1 MTEVLDFR
9 REIPRNTLLERLHRA
24 QPKIIALVAPAGF
37 GKSTLARQFVKS
49 HDGVAICDCARIEDD
64 LGFARRIVSTL
75 AEEEPDRSATLSQR
89 QLLLGDD
96 SATPEARVE
105 IAVAAWRDRARS
117 AIFVF
122 ENAERLSDLPGVR
135 DLFIRLLA
143 ERPEPRTVIVC
154 SRVSLPIHLT
164 RFAAPHQIVTLR
176 ADDLAFERR
185 DLDELFKPVLDA
197 PTLDRIFTAS
207 LGWPIAVFL
216 LARFAREGRLD
227 TLLQRLEDVAFEEL
241 HDYLADEV
249 LASLSSDFVRALF
262 AAACIPEA
270 TDDDLLLATGTDAG
284 AILAEFGRASPFV
297 RRSENG
303 KFVVHPLL
311 AGALTRGGADRR
323 VALLHA
329 TAQAYEGR
337 GDFLRAAELFLAK
350 PDQEAAA
357 RALESVAVGDDRA
370 PSMRYSRLLS
380 SIDRDLV
387 RRYPT
392 LWSCNALFQMFST
405 DCGQL
410 LKETQY
416 LWNALPAD
424 TPARKRYYLFATRVL
439 LLSYMGR
446 FEEALAFIEKVAPSG
461 EGARPLSEA
470 EQGYKLY
477 LRGTVLARMGRVD
490 EAEQDLLAALPF
502 ADRMDVMASAVIM
515 LLGSDVARVRGDAVE
530 ERDRIALSLEYARR
544 SELINF
550 VAFRLAELAFS
561 AWLAGDN
568 QGFRSFAEELDSI
581 VDGYGIRGFAFFAAS
596 ALGHDD
602 VDPNDADL
610 LRWILCGHLIAA
622 ANATDPVNA
631 RRHADAANDTGN
643 TYPNPFLRVLAAV
656 ALAELSEGAVSTE
669 HYERAYELAQ
679 NAGSPSVLRA
689 VVAARDRTEG
699 GMLSAFV
706 RRFRTLHVFGPPRL
720 DVSVLSGR
728 VLLSGKEVHLGDREM
743 ELVIALSLRP
753 GVVSQPRLLEMLWPD
768 GDEQAST
775 NALYACLHRLRNKLG
790 EEGLVMRTAGGLRL
804 SDQARVDLWAIDR
817 RLSVAR
823 SRDIANDSEYADLT
837 SAYGLLRNERPALY
851 LAWEWFEPTERHLN
865 ELRCGLGLRLGRYAL
880 RAGKAEEAL
889 TLAYEMISHDPC
901 DEGAREIAITALL
914 AQGDR
919 SAALQ
924 QYRQYR
930 SVLWEELR
938 CEPSPSIG
946 VLVGITTQSNPGL
959 NARKGF
965 VRASPAP
972 IRRS

>member
-1 MTEVLDFR
+1 
-9 REIPRNTLLERLHRA
+9 
-24 QPKIIALVAPAGF
+24 
-37 GKSTLARQFVKS
+37 LARQFIQS

-96 SATPEARVE
+96 SATPESRVE
-105 IAVAAWRDRARS
+105 IAVAAWRDRTRS

-122 ENAERLSDLPGVR
+122 ENAERLSDLPSVR

-143 ERPEPRTVIVC
+143 ERPESRTVIVC

-197 PTLDRIFTAS
+197 STLDRIFTAS

-227 TLLQRLEDVAFEEL
+227 TLLQRLGDVAFEEL

-249 LASLSSDFVRALF
+249 LASLSPDFVRALF
-262 AAACIPEA
+262 AAASIPEA
-270 TDDDLLLATGTDAG
+270 NDDDLLLATGTDAG
-284 AILAEFGRASPFV
+284 AILSEFGRASPFV

-303 KFVVHPLL
+303 KYVVHPLL
-311 AGALTRGGADRR
+311 AGTLTRGGADRR

-329 TAQAYEGR
+329 TAQAYESR

-357 RALESVAVGDDRA
+357 RALESVPVGDDRA

-380 SIDRDLV
+380 AIDSDLV

-416 LWNALPAD
+416 LWNALPPD

-446 FEEALAFIEKVAPSG
+446 FEEALAFIEEVAPSG

-477 LRGTVLARMGRVD
+477 LRGTILARMGRVD

-515 LLGSDVARVRGDAVE
+515 LLGSDIARVRGDAVE
-530 ERDRIALSLEYARR
+530 ERERIAHSLEYARR

-550 VAFRLAELAFS
+550 VAFRIAEAALS
-561 AWLAGDN
+561 AWLAGDDE
-568 QGFRSFAEELDSI
+568 GFGSFAEELESI
-581 VDGYGIRGFAFFAAS
+581 VDDYGIRGFAFFAAC
-596 ALGHDD
+596 ARGHND
-602 VDPNDADL
+602 VDPKGADL

-622 ANATDPVNA
+622 GNAADPASA
-631 RRHADAANDTGN
+631 RRHAAAADDVGKK
-643 TYPNPFLRVLAAV
+643 YPNPFLRVLAAI
-656 ALAELSEGAVSTE
+656 ALAELSEGAASAE
-669 HYERAYELAQ
+669 HYERAYEFAQ
-679 NAGSPSVLRA
+679 SAGSPSVVRA
-689 VVAARDRTEG
+689 VVAARDRSED

-706 RRFRTLHVFGPPRL
+706 RRFRTLHVSAPRL
-720 DVSVLSGR
+720 EVSVLSGDVR
-728 VLLSGKEVHLGDREM
+728 LSGKEVHLGDREM
-743 ELVIALSLRP
+743 ELIVALSLRP
-753 GVVSQPRLLEMLWPD
+753 GVVSQARLLEMLWPD
-768 GDEQAST
+768 GEEQASA

-790 EEGLVMRTAGGLRL
+790 EEGLVMRTSDGLRL

-817 RLSVAR
+817 RLSVTR
-823 SRDIANDSEYADLT
+823 SRDIASESEYADLM
-837 SAYGLLRNERPALY
+837 SAYTILRNDRPSRY
-851 LAWEWFEPTERHLN
+851 LAWEWFAPVERHLN
-865 ELRCGLGLRLGRYAL
+865 ELRCGLGLRLARYAL
-880 RAGKAEEAL
+880 RTDKAAEAL
-889 TLAYEMISHDPC
+889 KLALEMISQDPC
-901 DEGAREIAITALL
+901 DEGAREIAITTLL
-914 AQGDR
+914 ARGDR

-924 QYRQYR
+924 QYRQYK

-938 CEPSPSIG
+938 CEPSSSIAA
-946 VLVGITTQSNPGL
+946 LVGITAQSDPGPTS
-959 NARKGF
+959 RKGF
-965 VRASPAP
+965 VRTTATPV
-972 IRRS
+972 RRS